1 MRDVSNIYLKII
13 TEFQGMFFFSTE
25 LQSADKHTHTQKKKT
40 KKKQHNSTKTTTC
53 KLYLVVICV
62 FLNWQIILIDTVNV
76 SNE

>member
-1 MRDVSNIYLKII
+1 MRDVTYIYLKII
-13 TEFQGMFFFSTE
+13 TEFQGVFFSTE
-25 LQSADKHTHTQKKKT
+25 LQSADKHTKKKL